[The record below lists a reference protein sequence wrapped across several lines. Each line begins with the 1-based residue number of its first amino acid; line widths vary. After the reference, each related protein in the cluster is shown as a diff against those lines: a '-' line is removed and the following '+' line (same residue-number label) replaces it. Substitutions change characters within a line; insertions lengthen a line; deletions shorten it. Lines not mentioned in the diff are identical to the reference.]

1 MISISFHGFIAIDS
15 ATITRT
21 TDGSPQRK
29 SNLPSNCLL
38 AAVMREK
45 PKRTMVYPV
54 YVYINYLS
62 IYLSQV
68 LLAGATVVPS
78 PGSPVSTPRPA
89 TSSSGSTTACKT
101 TDKMLNDINALK
113 KKLSAKRQIKAK
125 EKLYFVSELVISNQR
140 NKHWNMFFCFFWGIT
155 AQIPSRPTRSFRKLY
170 RPIDRPTNR
179 LRTDRFRLSG
189 KMHYAQFF
197 FDF

>member
-29 SNLPSNCLL
+29 SNWPSHCLL

-45 PKRTMVYPV
+45 PKRTLVYPV
-54 YVYINYLS
+54 YVYIHYLS

-78 PGSPVSTPRPA
+78 PASPVSTPRPA

-113 KKLSAKRQIKAK
+113 KSCLQNDKLKQRKNYTLFQNLLVTNEINIKT
-125 EKLYFVSELVISNQR
+125 
-140 NKHWNMFFCFFWGIT
+140 CFFFLLGNKG
-155 AQIPSRPTRSFRKLY
+155 SYYLY
-170 RPIDRPTNR
+170 
-179 LRTDRFRLSG
+179 LE
-189 KMHYAQFF
+189 
-197 FDF
+197 

>member
-1 MISISFHGFIAIDS
+1 MQIKMFLFIKSTKKQIINHQFINWLLEISNDKKLYCVIAIDS

-113 KKLSAKRQIKAK
+113 KKLSVKRQIKA
-125 EKLYFVSELVISNQR
+125 
-140 NKHWNMFFCFFWGIT
+140 
-155 AQIPSRPTRSFRKLY
+155 
-170 RPIDRPTNR
+170 
-179 LRTDRFRLSG
+179 
-189 KMHYAQFF
+189 
-197 FDF
+197 